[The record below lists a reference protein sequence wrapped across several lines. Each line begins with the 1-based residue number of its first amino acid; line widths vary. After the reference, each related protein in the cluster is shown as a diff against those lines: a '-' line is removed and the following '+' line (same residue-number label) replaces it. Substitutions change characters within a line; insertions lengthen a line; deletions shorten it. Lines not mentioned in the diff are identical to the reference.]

1 MQDPLNAKYGISQ
14 TSRLVLAVALL
25 CFAAGGVFAVIGV
38 ASQNHYKTIIGTC
51 VMTLG
56 SGIYTI
62 TIMFTNISGP
72 PSGFDLKDFESIE
85 KIKPALFYPNE
96 KSKFALAMAFFLFVA
111 GCVMVVLGFNF
122 DVMYLWIPG
131 YSMAVIAFIGYTA
144 VILYGPMTIKPGAII
159 VAFPDDAAPKKP
171 QTVLTAAYTRGYAR
185 NPADI
190 RSTRARAGARTQE
203 ATEYEEADA
212 RGFQGFKRY
221 EHCARGYTPAE
232 PRFVNRK

>member
-1 MQDPLNAKYGISQ
+1 MEDPLNAKYGISQ

-38 ASQNHYKTIIGTC
+38 ASQNHLKTIIGSC

-62 TIMFTNISGP
+62 TIMFTSVSGP
-72 PSGFDLKDFESIE
+72 PSGFDLKDFESIYR
-85 KIKPALFYPNE
+85 IKPASFYPNF
-96 KSKFALAMAFFLFVA
+96 KSKLALSLSFFMFV
-111 GCVMVVLGFNF
+111 GGTIMVVVGFNF

-144 VILYGPMTIKPGAII
+144 VILYGPMVIKPGAIV

-171 QTVLTAAYTRGYAR
+171 QTVLTAAYTRGYAK
-185 NPADI
+185 NATDI
-190 RSTRARAGARTQE
+190 RSTHARGGARTLE
-203 ATEYEEADA
+203 ASEYEEGDA

-232 PRFVNRK
+232 PR